1 MPHIDGDEQ
10 HLVEREKHRNLQD
23 DRDTTRHRINFL
35 VLVKSHQLLLLL
47 DAVVFEPFPDLF
59 HFRLQ
64 LFHLCHG
71 LVALVGER
79 EERELDEYRGGQ
91 NGKAVVAEQ
100 LGEPVQQL
108 KQWFGD
114 EIKPTPI
121 DQQVELLGAKLFLIR
136 LDQGYLLGT
145 GEQI

>member
-1 MPHIDGDEQ
+1 MPHIDGHEQ
-10 HLVEREKHRNLQD
+10 DFIKRKKHRDLQD
-23 DRDTTRHRINFL
+23 DRETTRHRINFL

-47 DAVVFEPFPDLF
+47 DAVVLKALPDLL

-64 LFHLCHG
+64 LFHLRHG

-79 EERELDEYRGGQ
+79 KERELDEHRSGKD
-91 NGKAVVAEQ
+91 GKAVIAEK

-108 KQWFGD
+108 KQRLGD

-121 DQQVELLGAKLFLIR
+121 DQQIELFG
-136 LDQGYLLGT
+136 
-145 GEQI
+145 